1 MNSFNF
7 SVVLYEKYWIQL
19 IYNVNNKMFGLYS
32 PSRTNFRI
40 KKKHFYISS
49 SNRHQ
54 FTSKPSMYFDVEN
67 LDELVMLP

>member
-1 MNSFNF
+1 M
-7 SVVLYEKYWIQL
+7 LTTKCLEYIAHPGPILEL
-19 IYNVNNKMFGLYS
+19 
-32 PSRTNFRI
+32 